1 MDVNEFSKNIEMDV
15 ILKETTRKDE
25 IIKDLTSEV
34 SDKKNEITNLGKEL
48 NDKNDDIE
56 SILLNSVSKETFIRS
71 QFQNLTT
78 EVRKLKQEK
87 ADSVI
92 LQDKIKELENR
103 LRKKTHEMED
113 LKAKYE
119 SSQIDLKKRN
129 KDIKDL

>member
-1 MDVNEFSKNIEMDV
+1 MDVV
-15 ILKETTRKDE
+15 LKETKRKDE
-25 IIKDLTSEV
+25 IIQDLTSEI
-34 SDKKNEITNLGKEL
+34 SEKKNEITNLGKEL

-92 LQDKIKELENR
+92 LQDKIKIYNVYL
-103 LRKKTHEMED
+103 
-113 LKAKYE
+113 
-119 SSQIDLKKRN
+119 
-129 KDIKDL
+129 